1 MDDMAQFRTEN
12 GKPPKLTCIF
22 DHNMIINTPI
32 GPDISPL
39 RCPNILRDYFYRSDT
54 EELHLSLGFYT
65 SDKKRTMV
73 KKTWEDFR
81 AIVNSNEIRE
91 NLKFWVSLLIFSKS
105 NFANSSENQIF
116 LQPGLPNI

>member
-1 MDDMAQFRTEN
+1 MTFNMFVDFLILKKAGTIGILTVMDEMAQFRTEN

-22 DHNMIINTPI
+22 DHNMILNTPI

-39 RCPNILRDYFYRSDT
+39 RCPNILRDFFYRSDT

-73 KKTWEDFR
+73 KDVWDDFKED
-81 AIVNSNEIRE
+81 VNSKDIQN
-91 NLKFWVSLLIFSKS
+91 NFKFWVLL
-105 NFANSSENQIF
+105 
-116 LQPGLPNI
+116 